1 MSTMSYIEI
10 RVIPILSTQF
20 VLNSKFIYQLHR
32 EISTSILYFPFGLID
47 LSRQFYFTH
56 SYSHITLFHIQFQLN
71 FNTSKTIQHTKTLT
85 NIHHL
90 KSFTQIPWPT
100 NHSPKYHDPH
110 TMTHIIGQ
118 LSQDNYP
125 RATIPGHT
133 YRYIYTTYKGITQ
146 TIFNRATRGKRDEWW
161 YSRVERRTTVGVF
174 KFAK

>member
-1 MSTMSYIEI
+1 MSTFSYN
-10 RVIPILSTQF
+10 RSRDIPILSTQF

-56 SYSHITLFHIQFQLN
+56 SYSHITLFHIQFSLN

-100 NHSPKYHDPH
+100 YHDPN

-125 RATIPGHT
+125 RTTIPGQLSPDIHT
-133 YRYIYTTYKGITQ
+133 DTYTQHIK
-146 TIFNRATRGKRDEWW
+146 
-161 YSRVERRTTVGVF
+161 V
-174 KFAK
+174 